1 MLLHGAFVPED
12 WALLYPFFLFA
23 TAFWHI
29 LITLSPT
36 SMVPDVTLTDVTI
49 SPPVAHHRQSGS
61 RSQFCY
67 LGPYKQKDSHL
78 TCNTKT
84 EVIGKYLYT
93 LHAYVSQILSPGQQ
107 GRPSELEKCLKM
119 IQKY

>member
-49 SPPVAHHRQSGS
+49 FPPLWPITDRVD
-61 RSQFCY
+61 
-67 LGPYKQKDSHL
+67 LGHNS
-78 TCNTKT
+78 
-84 EVIGKYLYT
+84 VT
-93 LHAYVSQILSPGQQ
+93 LVHIN
-107 GRPSELEKCLKM
+107 RR
-119 IQKY
+119 IHT